1 MTASDEDAIN
11 LAQAGMRIGGELQ
24 RVGKHDEIQAMR
36 REWQIGE
43 VTRQSALHARRRR
56 GVVAGEPPM
65 RHAIMA
71 QRLQR
76 RETELQGVKAE
87 HVGHGPIEL
96 RLLPFEKVPT
106 RRSLQPFLETYTR
119 ADFGAQMHI
128 VALRAFRDNYLWLI
142 HDGRRALVVDP
153 GDAAPVE
160 AACEAQGL
168 ELAGILVTHHHHDHT
183 GGIEALVRRRPVPVW
198 GPANEPIPCRSNAVR
213 DGDHVRPPGMDA
225 DFAVMHVPGHTLG
238 HVAYVGNGALFC
250 GDTLF
255 SAGCGRLF
263 EGSPAQM
270 LDSLDRLAALPT
282 DTKVHCAHEYTLSNL
297 QFARQVEPEN
307 ARIATYTA
315 WCEQQR
321 ADDAPTLPSTIGQEL
336 QVNPFLRVDAEA
348 VRRRLARH
356 AGRAPAGRVEAFTW
370 LRGWKD
376 QC

>member
-1 MTASDEDAIN
+1 MTTGDKDAVH
-11 LAQAGMRIGGELQ
+11 LAQAGVGVGCTLQGVGE
-24 RVGKHDEIQAMR
+24 HDEIKAIR
-36 REWQIGE
+36 REGQVGE
-43 VTRQSALHARRRR
+43 ITCQGALHARRRH
-56 GVVAGEPPM
+56 GILASQPLM
-65 RHAIMA
+65 RHAILA
-71 QRLQR
+71 QRTQR
-76 RETELQGVKAE
+76 RETELQRVITE
-87 HVGHGPIEL
+87 QVGHGPVEL
-96 RLLPFEKVPT
+96 RLLPFENVPT
-106 RRSLQPFLETYTR
+106 RWSLQPFLETYTR

-160 AACEAQGL
+160 AACEALGL
-168 ELAGILVTHHHHDHT
+168 QLAGILVTHHHHDHT
-183 GGIEALVRRRPVPVW
+183 GGIKALVDRRPVPVW
-198 GPANEPIPCRSNAVR
+198 GPADEPIPCRSHTVR
-213 DGDHVRPPGMDA
+213 EGDRVAPPGLDVS
-225 DFAVMHVPGHTLG
+225 FEVMQVPGHTLG
-238 HVAYVGNGALFC
+238 HVAYVGCDALFC

-270 LDSLDRLAALPT
+270 LASLDRLAALPM

-307 ARIATYTA
+307 ARIASYTA
-315 WCEQQR
+315 WCEQRR

-348 VRRRLARH
+348 VRQRLALH
-356 AGRAPAGRVEAFTW
+356 AGRDADSRVEAFAW